1 MSNML
6 KVLAMLTI
14 TLLSTA
20 CADERSSAARATEVL
35 SRELRPVDADLAALY
50 IRSCR
55 SCHTVAATGSPL
67 TGDAVAWAERMD
79 KGMNVLVDN
88 VINGYGG
95 MPPLGLCME
104 CDADQF
110 EALIRFMAT
119 PGVDSAAP

>member
-6 KVLAMLTI
+6 KVLAVLTI

-35 SRELRPVDADLAALY
+35 SRELRPADADLAALY

-67 TGDAVAWAERMD
+67 TGDPAAWTERMD

-110 EALIRFMAT
+110 EALIRFMAM
-119 PGVDSAAP
+119 PAAASAAP

>member
-1 MSNML
+1 MSNMF
-6 KVLAMLTI
+6 KVLAVLTI
-14 TLLSTA
+14 TLLSAA
-20 CADERSSAARATEVL
+20 CADERSSAAQATEVL
-35 SRELRPVDADLAALY
+35 SRELRPADADLAGLY

-67 TGDAVAWAERMD
+67 TGDAAAWAERMD

-110 EALIRFMAT
+110 EALIHFMAT
-119 PGVDSAAP
+119 PGADRTAP

>member
-1 MSNML
+1 
-6 KVLAMLTI
+6 
-14 TLLSTA
+14 
-20 CADERSSAARATEVL
+20 
-35 SRELRPVDADLAALY
+35 
-50 IRSCR
+50 
-55 SCHTVAATGSPL
+55 
-67 TGDAVAWAERMD
+67 MD

>member
-1 MSNML
+1 MNNML
-6 KVLAMLTI
+6 KTLALVTMI
-14 TLLSTA
+14 LLSAA

-35 SRELRPVDADLAALY
+35 SRELRPADADLAALY

-67 TGDAVAWAERMD
+67 TGDAAAWAERMD

-110 EALIRFMAT
+110 EALIRFMAK
-119 PGVDSAAP
+119 PAAASSAP